1 MEVQVPRLRVEVPR
15 LRQVRLLERSWLLV
29 EVLQVQV
36 PRLRQVRVQ
45 HIGALT
51 PWLCASA
58 VGLQECDH
66 ATETVLETMVIETMR

>member
-1 MEVQVPRLRVEVPR
+1 M
-15 LRQVRLLERSWLLV
+15 
-29 EVLQVQV
+29 QV